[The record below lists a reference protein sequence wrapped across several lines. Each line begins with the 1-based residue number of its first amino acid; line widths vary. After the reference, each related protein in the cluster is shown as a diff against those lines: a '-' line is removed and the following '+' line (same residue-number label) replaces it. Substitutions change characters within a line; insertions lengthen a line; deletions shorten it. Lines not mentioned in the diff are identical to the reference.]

1 MAFYSTLFLLLFLLY
16 FKYGTYFIHSIFSLP
31 CEDFVVE
38 LACLGK
44 KKDILITYIVCL
56 GKFS

>member
-1 MAFYSTLFLLLFLLY
+1 MAFYSALFFLLFLLY
-16 FKYGTYFIHSIFSLP
+16 FEYGTYFVHSIFSFP
-31 CEDFVVE
+31 CEDFVVG
-38 LACLGK
+38 LACLE